1 MSFPLNLWDVNLLVA
16 IISILLLST
25 SEFISISHGK
35 INILIDKK
43 RLRKAAILASIV
55 FLITVAIRI
64 TTIIFQI

>member
-1 MSFPLNLWDVNLLVA
+1 LSFPLNLWDVNLLVA